1 MKKNNRDQYLKTWL
15 AYLKGK
21 NQIDPKALADFLG
34 KTLKGTF
41 SSITM
46 KRYTATVII
55 NLYENGFL
63 AGKTGKT
70 FSGEPLEIVQE
81 ITFDVLNKCLTSNYK
96 KVKFTE
102 TDQAVE
108 PVEPVAE
115 PSAAKKPRKAGGKKK
130 VEVVAETPPMKP
142 AKKPAGK
149 PVKAEPQAKKAA
161 KPEPRKPIKAKK
173 EKPVGRKSGS
183 QKKKI
188 DEKPK
193 KAVVVKT
200 KKAPG
205 RKPGKKPRVKAAA
218 KVPVATRK
226 KPGPKRTGSVGRKT
240 DLLKM
245 GEGAFLYSL
254 ELTQR
259 VEELERENAGY
270 QRVFDAI
277 RNLFSREMDEIEE
290 WLGVVLK

>member
-1 MKKNNRDQYLKTWL
+1 MKKNNREQYLKTWL

-21 NQIDPKALADFLG
+21 NQLDPKALANFLG
-34 KTLKGTF
+34 EKLKGAL
-41 SSITM
+41 SSTTM
-46 KRYTATVII
+46 KRYNATVIA

-70 FSGEPLEIVQE
+70 FSGEPLEISQE
-81 ITFDVLNKCLTSNYK
+81 IALPVLDKCLTQNYK

-102 TDQAVE
+102 PDQPAE
-108 PVEPVAE
+108 PVEPVTE
-115 PSAAKKPRKAGGKKK
+115 PSAAKKPRKAGGKKI
-130 VEVVAETPPMKP
+130 VEVVAETPPLKP

-161 KPEPRKPIKAKK
+161 KPEPKKPIEAKK
-173 EKPVGRKSGS
+173 EKPVGRKPGS

-193 KAVVVKT
+193 KAVVKT

-240 DLLKM
+240 DLLRM

-254 ELTQR
+254 ELTRR
-259 VEELERENAGY
+259 VEEMEREIAGY
-270 QRVFDAI
+270 QRAFEAI
-277 RNLFSREMDEIEE
+277 RGLFSREMNEIEE
-290 WLGVVLK
+290 WLGDLMK